1 MLSFWYGCELLSV
14 IISTGLRDK
23 PHIVVVAAVTSVVAT
38 GIAMLKEI
46 LTRTRFAA
54 CKMSGVR
61 LVRRKVRFVSFTLRN
76 RSRTIFS
83 LPAIFALCHFTHS
96 VKQMAFQGFRE
107 RSVSWRISCRFPE
120 VTQSPPKETAMKKIQ
135 NVLTIALPAA
145 LMIAVFCNVGQT
157 VTAQNPN
164 PSSIVSAQQQPTQQQ
179 DEQKPAPETKTF
191 TGKIVKSGDALVL
204 SDAESKMMYKLDDQ
218 QKAKEFVNKD
228 VKVVGVLD
236 DSTGMI
242 RVSSIEP
249 A

>member
-1 MLSFWYGCELLSV
+1 
-14 IISTGLRDK
+14 
-23 PHIVVVAAVTSVVAT
+23 
-38 GIAMLKEI
+38 
-46 LTRTRFAA
+46 
-54 CKMSGVR
+54 
-61 LVRRKVRFVSFTLRN
+61 
-76 RSRTIFS
+76 
-83 LPAIFALCHFTHS
+83 
-96 VKQMAFQGFRE
+96 
-107 RSVSWRISCRFPE
+107 
-120 VTQSPPKETAMKKIQ
+120 MKKIQ